1 MDSCSRTAS
10 QSNAT
15 RAALTW
21 RFVAAISAFL
31 APAALAQM
39 QLEPPSSGLINP
51 RAIVFSPATK
61 KVYAVDS
68 SQGEVQIYADPGSEM
83 HRVKV
88 GAAPVSIAVNSASGR
103 VYVANAGDGTVSVID
118 GKSDLVMAT
127 IPIGSHP
134 YSIAADSATGKVY
147 VTHTFGDQLTILD
160 GATNTAVEVKTG
172 SSDLIAINSR
182 TATIYLLG
190 YGGAVMALD
199 GTSHK
204 MTSLPVG
211 RHAWALTLN
220 DATGTVYVAR
230 IEDADLAAVNGHSS
244 GISILPA
251 GAIPCAIAVNSKADT
266 LYVANYG
273 DGTVTVI
280 NSTTGRATATIP
292 VGEHPKAI
300 AFDPISNQVYVANT
314 SSGTVTVIDAENVAV
329 VATLPAGKNPYALA
343 VAPGS
348 NSLYVANEA
357 DGNSST
363 VVDLSLIRKA
373 SLAPAFR

>member
-1 MDSCSRTAS
+1 MDSCFRTAP
-10 QSNAT
+10 QSKAN

-21 RFVAAISAFL
+21 CLVAVVSALF
-31 APAALAQM
+31 ARAAVAQT
-39 QLEPPSSGLINP
+39 QLDPPSSGLTNP

-61 KVYAVDS
+61 KAYAVDS
-68 SQGEVQIYADPGSEM
+68 SRGEIHIYTDPGREL

-88 GAAPVSIAVNSASGR
+88 GAAPVSIAVNSVSGR
-103 VYVANAGDGTVSVID
+103 VYVANAGDGTVSVLD
-118 GKSDLVMAT
+118 GTSDAVVAT

-160 GATNTAVEVKTG
+160 GTTNTAVDLKTG
-172 SSDLIAINSR
+172 SSDLIAIDSR
-182 TATIYLLG
+182 NATIYLLG

-204 MTSLPVG
+204 ITTLPVG

-220 DATGTVYVAR
+220 DVTGTVYVTR
-230 IEDADLAAVNGHSS
+230 IEDADLAAVS
-244 GISILPA
+244 GRSPDASILPA
-251 GAIPCAIAVNSKADT
+251 GAIPCAIAVNSKGNT
-266 LYVANYG
+266 LFVANYG

-280 NSTTGRATATIP
+280 DTTSGRATATIH

-300 AFDPISNQVYVANT
+300 AFDPSRNLVYVANT
-314 SSGTVTVIDAENVAV
+314 SSGTVSVIDAENKAV
-329 VATLPAGKNPYALA
+329 VATLPAGENPYALA

-363 VVDLSLIRKA
+363 AVDLSLIRK
-373 SLAPAFR
+373 